1 MENKVK
7 ELDEK
12 IRKAY
17 GVPEL
22 QKTPYYLH
30 SLIVHDGNATSGHYY
45 PVIYDR
51 N

>member
-1 MENKVK
+1 MEKKVK

-45 PVIYDR
+45 PFIYDR